1 MAAAFLP
8 DLATVLEIYTDGSS
22 LANGRS
28 GARAGFGL
36 WFGPDDPRNVSEPV
50 TVGVA
55 TNQNAE
61 LQALA
66 MAVQLADRD
75 IRSGAHRQARIYTD
89 SAYAISCVTLWVKNW
104 RRNGWRTSSGGEV
117 LHKEFIERTARIL
130 ESSGGSIQLVKVK
143 GHSKL
148 VGNDGADKLAR
159 EGAARCCAA
168 DGGAARCSA
177 GGDGSSNGGA
187 PEFRKPTKSRRR
199 TEHKTPAPYYW
210 DSVGGH
216 RLEVV
221 AEHSDE

>member
-1 MAAAFLP
+1 MAAAAPSAFLP

-66 MAVQLADRD
+66 LAVQLADRD
-75 IRSGAHRQARIYTD
+75 IRLGAHRQARIYTD

-104 RRNGWRTSSGGEV
+104 RRNGWRTSSGGDV

-130 ESSGGSIQLVKVK
+130 ESCNGSIQLVKVK
-143 GHSKL
+143 GHSRL
-148 VGNDGADKLAR
+148 AGNDGADKLAR
-159 EGAARCCAA
+159 DGAARGCA
-168 DGGAARCSA
+168 S
-177 GGDGSSNGGA
+177 GGDSSDCGVQ
-187 PEFRKPTKSRRR
+187 EFRKPTKSRRR

-221 AEHSDE
+221 AEHHDE